1 MKWLPWI
8 LVIVLAAFL
17 FASFFKPKEK
27 MPANEIRDTIT
38 RIDTI
43 KDTILNTVLVRFDH
57 WDTAYFPIIVDSGSV
72 DSIIYHDSA
81 KVAIPIETKEYKTDY
96 YKAVISGY
104 KPNLELMEV
113 YTKTQTITVTPK
125 KKRWGLGVH
134 VGYGYPSGWYIG
146 GGISYNLVVW

>member
-17 FASFFKPKEK
+17 FASFFKQKEK
-27 MPANEIRDTIT
+27 IPANEIRDTIT

-57 WDTAYFPIIVDSGSV
+57 WDTAYFPIIVDSSIV